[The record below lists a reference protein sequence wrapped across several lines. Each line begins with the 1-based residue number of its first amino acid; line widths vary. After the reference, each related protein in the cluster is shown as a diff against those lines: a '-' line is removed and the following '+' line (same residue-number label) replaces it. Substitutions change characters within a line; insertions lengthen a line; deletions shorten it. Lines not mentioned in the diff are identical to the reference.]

1 MSSALSMICSPDG
14 AFSLITESTDA
25 PKQDFDSEEDG
36 LLDAPWRRLT
46 AWTRFIMLIPVAGLF
61 FGSVTLV
68 TMAGVEVYRTIVE
81 AIGGHLEKK
90 LAVLEFIELADVFL
104 LATVLYIMALGL
116 FELFIDD
123 RLPVPHWLEIHTLDD
138 LKEKL
143 VGVVVVVL
151 AVSFLGKVIEAQS
164 ARDLMEL
171 GVGVAA
177 VIAALSYFLGRIGHK

>member
-1 MSSALSMICSPDG
+1 MVDSP
-14 AFSLITESTDA
+14 DA
-25 PKQDFDSEEDG
+25 PKQGSDSDANG
-36 LLDAPWRRLT
+36 LMDAPWRRLT
-46 AWTRFIMLIPVAGLF
+46 AWTRFLMLIPVVGLF

-68 TMAGVEVYRTIVE
+68 SMAGVEVYRTILE

-90 LAVLEFIELADVFL
+90 LAVLKFIELADVFL
-104 LATVLYIMALGL
+104 LATVLYIMAMGL

-123 RLPVPHWLEIHTLDD
+123 RLPVPNWLEVHTLDD

>member
-1 MSSALSMICSPDG
+1 MTDTDVSKQG
-14 AFSLITESTDA
+14 A
-25 PKQDFDSEEDG
+25 DSDPNG
-36 LLDAPWRRLT
+36 PPDAPWRRLT
-46 AWTRFIMLIPVAGLF
+46 AWTRYIMLIPVAGLF
-61 FGSVTLV
+61 FGAVTLV
-68 TMAGVEVYRTIVE
+68 SMAGIQVYKTIME
-81 AIGGHLEKK
+81 ALGGHLDKK

-177 VIAALSYFLGRIGHK
+177 VIASLSYFLGRIGHK

>member
-1 MSSALSMICSPDG
+1 MSSLSSMICSPDG

-61 FGSVTLV
+61 FGSLTLV

>member
-1 MSSALSMICSPDG
+1 M
-14 AFSLITESTDA
+14 ITESTDA

-61 FGSVTLV
+61 FGSLTLV